1 MAVYT
6 TIDDPEAY
14 FQVHLYT
21 GTGSTNART
30 LDGDTDLQPDMS
42 WIKSRNSTS
51 SHCINDSARGVS
63 SGNTIHSN
71 NNGAEDTSNT
81 DAVDSFDSD
90 GVTLGADTGN
100 LGVNYSSSQNY
111 VGWFWKESATSGFDM
126 VLYTGNDTAR
136 TISHSLSAKP
146 GLMMVKRRGTAANW
160 QVWHK
165 SLPDTGDKV
174 LYLNTTHAQQDEI
187 MFNDTEPTSSVFS
200 LGTAGESNKVGIT
213 FINFLW
219 AEKQG
224 YSKFGSYTG
233 NGNADGT
240 FVYTGFKPAMVIV
253 KRTDSTGGWYI
264 YDNKRAGYNGSS
276 GYLQADTTSAED
288 TNAGNFGFDLLS
300 NGFKLRGTY
309 ATVNNSGGTYV
320 YMAWA
325 EAPFV
330 NSNGVPCNAR

>member
-1 MAVYT
+1 MAAYT

-111 VGWFWKESATSGFDM
+111 VGWFFYPSIWF
-126 VLYTGNDTAR
+126 
-136 TISHSLSAKP
+136 
-146 GLMMVKRRGTAANW
+146 
-160 QVWHK
+160 
-165 SLPDTGDKV
+165 
-174 LYLNTTHAQQDEI
+174 
-187 MFNDTEPTSSVFS
+187 
-200 LGTAGESNKVGIT
+200 
-213 FINFLW
+213 FI
-219 AEKQG
+219 
-224 YSKFGSYTG
+224 
-233 NGNADGT
+233 
-240 FVYTGFKPAMVIV
+240 
-253 KRTDSTGGWYI
+253 
-264 YDNKRAGYNGSS
+264 
-276 GYLQADTTSAED
+276 
-288 TNAGNFGFDLLS
+288 
-300 NGFKLRGTY
+300 
-309 ATVNNSGGTYV
+309 
-320 YMAWA
+320 
-325 EAPFV
+325 
-330 NSNGVPCNAR
+330 

>member
-1 MAVYT
+1 MAYT
-6 TIDDPEAY
+6 TIDDPSLY
-14 FQVHLYT
+14 FQIATWT
-21 GTGSTNART
+21 GTGSSNSIT
-30 LDGDTDLQPDMS
+30 LPGDTNMQPDMS

-219 AEKQG
+219 FIQ
-224 YSKFGSYTG
+224 
-233 NGNADGT
+233 
-240 FVYTGFKPAMVIV
+240 
-253 KRTDSTGGWYI
+253 
-264 YDNKRAGYNGSS
+264 
-276 GYLQADTTSAED
+276 
-288 TNAGNFGFDLLS
+288 DL
-300 NGFKLRGTY
+300 NQQ
-309 ATVNNSGGTYV
+309 
-320 YMAWA
+320 
-325 EAPFV
+325 
-330 NSNGVPCNAR
+330 

>member
-1 MAVYT
+1 MAYT
-6 TIDDPEAY
+6 TIDDPSLY
-14 FQVHLYT
+14 FQIATWT
-21 GTGSTNART
+21 GTGSSNSIT
-30 LDGDTDLQPDMS
+30 LPGDTNMQPDMS

-240 FVYTGFKPAMVIV
+240 FVYTGFKPAFLMVKI
-253 KRTDSTGGWYI
+253 TNTTNNWMMW
-264 YDNKRAGYNGSS
+264 DNKREDVPGANENDNMLRANLSDAELADNNMDFLSNGFKFKKVSAGYNGS
-276 GYLQADTTSAED
+276 
-288 TNAGNFGFDLLS
+288 GN
-300 NGFKLRGTY
+300 TY
-309 ATVNNSGGTYV
+309 I
-320 YMAWA
+320 YMAFA

-330 NSNGVPCNAR
+330 NSKGVPCNAR